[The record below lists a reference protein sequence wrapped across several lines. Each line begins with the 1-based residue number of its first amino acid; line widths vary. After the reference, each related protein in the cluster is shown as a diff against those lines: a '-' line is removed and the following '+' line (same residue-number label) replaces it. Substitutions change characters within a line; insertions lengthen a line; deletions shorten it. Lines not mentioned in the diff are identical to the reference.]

1 MKRFLTVLSALL
13 ITAAA
18 GAATTE
24 YKLDTSHTKVGFSVA
39 HMVVSSVSGRFKKA
53 TAQISVDDQDL
64 TKSSVSVQVDAASID
79 TDDAQRD
86 EHLRGSDFFD
96 VKKYP
101 TIKFKSTK
109 LVKAGGKYKL
119 SGDLTI
125 RDVTKPV
132 TLDAAISDLVKTP
145 FNTQIR
151 AVTLNGKI
159 KRGDFGLKW
168 NKVLDA
174 GGLAVGEEVTLDI
187 TAEIVK

>member
-1 MKRFLTVLSALL
+1 MKRFLTLLSALL

-18 GAATTE
+18 GAATTQ
-24 YKLDTSHTKVGFSVA
+24 YKLDQSHTKVGFSVA
-39 HMVVSSVSGRFKKA
+39 HMVVSSVTGRFTKA
-53 TAQISVDDQDL
+53 TAQVLVDDQDL
-64 TKSSVSVQVDAASID
+64 TKSSVSVEIQAASVD
-79 TDDAQRD
+79 TDDAARD

-96 VKKYP
+96 VKKFP

-109 LVKAGGKYKL
+109 LVKVGKKYAL

-125 RDVTKPV
+125 RDVTKSV
-132 TLDAAISDLVKTP
+132 TLDATISDLVKTP

-151 AVTLNGKI
+151 AVTLSGKI
-159 KRGDFGLKW
+159 KRSDFGLKW

-174 GGLAVGEEVTLDI
+174 GGLAVGDEVTLDV

>member
-18 GAATTE
+18 SAATTE

-39 HMVVSSVSGRFKKA
+39 HMVVSKVSGRFNKA

-64 TKSSVSVQVDAASID
+64 TKSSVSVQVDAASIN
-79 TDDAQRD
+79 TDDTQRD

-96 VKKYP
+96 VKRYP

-151 AVTLNGKI
+151 AVTVNGTI
-159 KRGDFGLKW
+159 KRSDFGLKW

>member
-1 MKRFLTVLSALL
+1 MKRFLTLLSALL

-24 YKLDTSHTKVGFSVA
+24 YKLDPQHTKVGFSVS
-39 HMVVSSVSGRFKKA
+39 HMVVSTVSGRFKKA
-53 TAQISVDDQDL
+53 TAQVSVDDQDL
-64 TKSSVSVQVDAASID
+64 TKSSVSVEIQATSVD
-79 TDDAQRD
+79 TDEAARD

-96 VKKYP
+96 VKKFP

-109 LVKAGGKYKL
+109 IVKVGKKYAL

-125 RDVTKPV
+125 RDVTKSV
-132 TLDAAISDLVKTP
+132 TLDATISDLVKTP

-151 AVTLNGKI
+151 AVTLGGKI
-159 KRGDFGLKW
+159 KRSDFGLKW

-174 GGLAVGEEVTLDI
+174 GGLAVGDEVTLDI

>member
-1 MKRFLTVLSALL
+1 MKRFLTALSALL

-24 YKLDTSHTKVGFSVA
+24 YKLDPQHTKVGFSVS
-39 HMVVSSVSGRFKKA
+39 HMVVSSVSGRFTKA
-53 TAQISVDDQDL
+53 TAQVSVDEQDL
-64 TKSSVSVQVDAASID
+64 AKSSVAVEIQAASVN
-79 TDDAQRD
+79 TDEAARD

-96 VKKYP
+96 VKKFP

-109 LVKAGGKYKL
+109 IVKVGKKYAL

-125 RDVTKPV
+125 RDVTKSV
-132 TLDAAISDLVKTP
+132 TLDATISDLVKTP

-151 AVTLNGKI
+151 AVTLGGKI
-159 KRGDFGLKW
+159 KRSDFGLKW

-174 GGLAVGEEVTLDI
+174 GGLAVGDEVTLDI

>member
-79 TDDAQRD
+79 TESWLPR
-86 EHLRGSDFFD
+86 
-96 VKKYP
+96 
-101 TIKFKSTK
+101 T
-109 LVKAGGKYKL
+109 
-119 SGDLTI
+119 
-125 RDVTKPV
+125 
-132 TLDAAISDLVKTP
+132 
-145 FNTQIR
+145 
-151 AVTLNGKI
+151 
-159 KRGDFGLKW
+159 
-168 NKVLDA
+168 
-174 GGLAVGEEVTLDI
+174 
-187 TAEIVK
+187 